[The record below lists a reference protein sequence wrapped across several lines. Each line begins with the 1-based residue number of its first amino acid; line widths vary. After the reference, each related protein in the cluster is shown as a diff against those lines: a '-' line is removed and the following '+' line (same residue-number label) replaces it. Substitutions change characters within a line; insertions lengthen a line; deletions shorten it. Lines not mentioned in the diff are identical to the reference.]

1 MMTQLLL
8 TLAPPVAVAC
18 GLLLYYAGGR
28 RKRSK
33 SPPLPRSEKVSV
45 ELLLVSPSSSP
56 GLRTSSNSNNKKGEN
71 CIVTLHVHLPS
82 DQFLANMK
90 RAVMK
95 ERNSLKELWDS
106 SEQEVFRRVWDE
118 DFSYYR
124 RYSFIRAL
132 LEELEANIDAYSDSD
147 KLSEYLC
154 PHLYGM
160 HKLLSRVG
168 ATTTA
173 TDEGGDGEGD
183 NHGNGM
189 SSLISQVVHDST
201 DKNNAFNS
209 ISAVVLNATK
219 GLNDDDDVSS
229 VDSGRSR
236 IRLDLDLS
244 MRTEL
249 LLFTLKQ
256 LCMVMFVKH
265 FLSRYVLSSEP
276 PANTYLIRLYRLLD
290 RHRYVCGLLVF
301 IAIFVLDTS
310 GLLSKVVPN
319 YESMF
324 LRKDPI

>member
-8 TLAPPVAVAC
+8 AFALPVAVAC
-18 GLLLYYAGGR
+18 GLLLYYARGR

-56 GLRTSSNSNNKKGEN
+56 GRRTSSSNSTNKKGEKS
-71 CIVTLHVHLPS
+71 IVTLNVYLPS

-124 RYSFIRAL
+124 RYSFIRVL
-132 LEELEANIDAYSDSD
+132 LEELEANIDPYSDSD

-154 PHLYGM
+154 PHLYDTY
-160 HKLLSRVG
+160 KLLSRVG

-173 TDEGGDGEGD
+173 TDEGGDGEGE
-183 NHGNGM
+183 NHGYGM
-189 SSLISQVVHDST
+189 NDLISQVVHDSN
-201 DKNNAFNS
+201 DNNNAFNS
-209 ISAVVLNATK
+209 ISAVVLYATK
-219 GLNDDDDVSS
+219 GLNDDDASS
-229 VDSGRSR
+229 VDTGSSR

-244 MRTEL
+244 IRTEL

-256 LCMVMFVKH
+256 LCMVMFVKQ

-276 PANTYLIRLYRLLD
+276 PANTCIRLYRLLD

-301 IAIFVLDTS
+301 VAVFVLDTS

>member
-8 TLAPPVAVAC
+8 AFALPVTVAC

-33 SPPLPRSEKVSV
+33 SSPLPRSEKVSV

-56 GLRTSSNSNNKKGEN
+56 GRRTSGSSTNKKGEKS
-71 CIVTLHVHLPS
+71 IVTLHVYLPS

-90 RAVMK
+90 RAVIK

-132 LEELEANIDAYSDSD
+132 LEELEANIDPYSDSD

-154 PHLYGM
+154 PHLYDTY
-160 HKLLSRVG
+160 KLLSRVG

-173 TDEGGDGEGD
+173 TDEGGDSDGD
-183 NHGNGM
+183 NHGNSM
-189 SSLISQVVHDST
+189 NSLIGQVVHDSN

-209 ISAVVLNATK
+209 ISAVVLYATK
-219 GLNDDDDVSS
+219 GLNDNNDASS
-229 VDSGRSR
+229 VDTGSSR

-249 LLFTLKQ
+249 LLVTLKQ
-256 LCMVMFVKH
+256 LCMVLFVKQ

-276 PANTYLIRLYRLLD
+276 PANTSIRLYRLLD

-301 IAIFVLDTS
+301 IAVFVLDTS
-310 GLLSKVVPN
+310 GLLSKLVPN

>member
-1 MMTQLLL
+1 MTQLLL
-8 TLAPPVAVAC
+8 TFAPPVAVAC

-28 RKRSK
+28 SKRSK
-33 SPPLPRSEKVSV
+33 FPPLPRSEKVSV
-45 ELLLVSPSSSP
+45 ELLLLSPSSSP
-56 GLRTSSNSNNKKGEN
+56 GRRTSSSSSNKKGEKSV
-71 CIVTLHVHLPS
+71 VTLHVYLPS
-82 DQFLANMK
+82 DQFLSNMK

-106 SEQEVFRRVWDE
+106 SEQEMFRRVWDE

-132 LEELEANIDAYSDSD
+132 LEELEANIDPYSDSD

-154 PHLYGM
+154 PHLYDTY
-160 HKLLSRVG
+160 KLLSRVG

-183 NHGNGM
+183 NFNHGYGMNG
-189 SSLISQVVHDST
+189 LISQVVHGSN

-219 GLNDDDDVSS
+219 GLNDDDASN
-229 VDSGRSR
+229 VDLGSSR

-244 MRTEL
+244 IRTEL
-249 LLFTLKQ
+249 LLSTLKQ

-276 PANTYLIRLYRLLD
+276 PANTCIRLYRLLD
-290 RHRYVCGLLVF
+290 RQRYVCGLLVF
-301 IAIFVLDTS
+301 VAVFVLDTS
-310 GLLSKVVPN
+310 GLLSKLVPN